1 MNALKA
7 IFPKPI
13 HAAALLLM
21 LGAPSW
27 AWACPTCKDGLSDNY
42 VSAYAFSIL
51 FMMIVPYVLLGGFF
65 GYIVVSYLRRPA
77 AERKELSADELTQ
90 IALEKAKQGIPT
102 QPPAFD

>member
-7 IFPKPI
+7 IIAKPI
-13 HAAALLLM
+13 YAAALLLV

-42 VSAYAFSIL
+42 VGAYAFSIL
-51 FMMIVPYVLLGGFF
+51 FMMIVPYVLLASFF
-65 GYIVVSYLRRPA
+65 IYIVVCYLRRPA
-77 AERKELSADELTQ
+77 AERKELSADELTE
-90 IALEKAKQGIPT
+90 IALKKAKQGIPT